1 MPVCFLSILERKNIM
16 MAFEYAVES
25 LRKFV
30 PYGWGSMWVCMFV
43 TARAITLMACPA
55 EMHQR
60 YYPGHHHP
68 ARRSTK
74 SRERKNAKKEKKNEQ
89 QPFFSNS

>member
-1 MPVCFLSILERKNIM
+1 
-16 MAFEYAVES
+16 
-25 LRKFV
+25 
-30 PYGWGSMWVCMFV
+30 MFV

-74 SRERKNAKKEKKNEQ
+74 SRERKNAKKNMSSS
-89 QPFFSNS
+89 PFFPTLSRWFPGAKRALANDIHL

>member
-1 MPVCFLSILERKNIM
+1 
-16 MAFEYAVES
+16 
-25 LRKFV
+25 
-30 PYGWGSMWVCMFV
+30 MFV

-60 YYPGHHHP
+60 YYPGHHP

-74 SRERKNAKKEKKNEQ
+74 SRERKNAKKKMSSS
-89 QPFFSNS
+89 PFFPTPTRRWFPGAKRALANDIHL